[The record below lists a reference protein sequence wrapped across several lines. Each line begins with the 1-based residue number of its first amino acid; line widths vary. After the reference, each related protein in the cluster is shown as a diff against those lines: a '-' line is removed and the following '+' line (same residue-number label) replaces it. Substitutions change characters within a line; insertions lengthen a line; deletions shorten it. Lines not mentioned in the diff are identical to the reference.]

1 MQDFLHM
8 VTRMHEENFSR
19 VKEVLRE
26 SQAPCGYFY
35 PYTNILDDTI
45 PGLAQL
51 EDAGLNITVI
61 YTFGEEFAKKAA
73 EKHQRKIVGLP
84 SFFENPS
91 QISAMLV
98 HHLHWQGALGPLF
111 EEKGVPTFFL
121 DSLPRAASC
130 SNYYMQHLN
139 VLYDAYA
146 DFHDADS
153 RQAFLGGMLGR
164 VTCRWADFHFAPE
177 PQYFLAGC
185 MPSEGDIVIDGG
197 AYDGGTSAAFA
208 SLGTKVYAFEMDRA
222 NYEKCRARAA
232 ESGFVIENMGLSD
245 HSKVEHYQA
254 IDTASHIDAN
264 GNDKAQFISID
275 EYVEQKGLPR
285 VDYIKLDVEGAE
297 YDTLRGAVKTIAKWK
312 PRMAISAYHLLDDIW
327 KLQQYVKSIR
337 PDYTFTFR
345 HYKIDV
351 HDYWLNDA
359 DRTNLR
365 NFELGELIPTECE
378 MVLYAH

>member
-1 MQDFLHM
+1 MTTQK
-8 VTRMHEENFSR
+8 S
-19 VKEVLRE
+19 
-26 SQAPCGYFY
+26 
-35 PYTNILDDTI
+35 NII
-45 PGLAQL
+45 
-51 EDAGLNITVI
+51 
-61 YTFGEEFAKKAA
+61 
-73 EKHQRKIVGLP
+73 R
-84 SFFENPS
+84 
-91 QISAMLV
+91 
-98 HHLHWQGALGPLF
+98 
-111 EEKGVPTFFL
+111 
-121 DSLPRAASC
+121 
-130 SNYYMQHLN
+130 
-139 VLYDAYA
+139 
-146 DFHDADS
+146 
-153 RQAFLGGMLGR
+153 
-164 VTCRWADFHFAPE
+164 
-177 PQYFLAGC
+177 
-185 MPSEGDIVIDGG
+185 
-197 AYDGGTSAAFA
+197 
-208 SLGTKVYAFEMDRA
+208 
-222 NYEKCRARAA
+222 
-232 ESGFVIENMGLSD
+232 
-245 HSKVEHYQA
+245 QA